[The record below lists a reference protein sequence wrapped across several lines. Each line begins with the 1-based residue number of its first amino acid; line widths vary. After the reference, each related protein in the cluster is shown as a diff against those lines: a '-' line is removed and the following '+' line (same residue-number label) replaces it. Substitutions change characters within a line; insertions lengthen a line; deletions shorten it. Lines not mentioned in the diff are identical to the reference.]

1 MMTLGTET
9 TPTNERTRMRKLWR
23 LLPLAVIG
31 LAALVV
37 AGCGGGGGG
46 ASSTKANAGASG
58 KTGGTVTILDA
69 AGSVDSL
76 DPGYWYYQTDYT
88 ELGQTTQRWL
98 YGWKPTDNHPT
109 PDIAQGLP
117 QLSDG
122 GKTLTI
128 KIKPGIKYSAPLQ
141 NRTVKAAD
149 IKYAMERCFAASVG
163 NGYASAY
170 WNGIVGAPSAPS
182 TKGVPDISGI
192 QAPDDTTLV
201 LKVKNPVGVLANAN
215 ALGLP
220 CTAPVPKD
228 YASKY
233 DSKTQST
240 YGQHQVF
247 TGPYMIQ
254 GAGSGTIPKSGYQP
268 AKLITLVRN
277 PSWDKSTDFKP
288 AYFDKII
295 IKNGSDVTVASRQIL
310 QGQSMMS
317 GDYAVPPPAILKQ
330 GLSTRKDQFQI
341 SPSGGN
347 RYIALN
353 TQVKPFDNENV
364 RKAVAAVVN
373 RNALR
378 QTRGGPAVGTVATHF
393 IPPLMPG
400 FQQAGGNAGP
410 GYDFYKNPNGDVN
423 LAKEYMKKAGFA
435 NGMYSGGP
443 VLAVADNTPPAKQ
456 TAEAVQ
462 QQLKAIGINLNLKEV
477 PHATMYSKFCQVPKA
492 KVALCP
498 NMGWGKDF
506 FDAQSMI
513 DPVFNGKNIVPSG
526 NVNSAQVNDP
536 KINARIDAAA
546 SITDPNQRAQ
556 TYGQLD
562 KDLTGGAYYIT
573 WLWDNEVNF
582 TSKNV
587 NGVQNAFNGN
597 AWDLTYSSLK

>member
-1 MMTLGTET
+1 MNLMGMERES
-9 TPTNERTRMRKLWR
+9 TNERTRMRKLWR
-23 LLPLAVIG
+23 LLPLAAIAV
-31 LAALVV
+31 LALVA
-37 AGCGGGGGG
+37 AGCGSGGGSSSGSKGG
-46 ASSTKANAGASG
+46 TQSTSG
-58 KTGGTVTILDA
+58 KTGGTVTLLDS

-76 DPGYWYYQTDYT
+76 DPGYWYYQTDYE

-98 YGWKPTDNHPT
+98 YGWKPDSNTPT
-109 PDIAQGLP
+109 PDIAQGMP
-117 QLSDG
+117 QISNG

-128 KIKPGIKYSAPLQ
+128 KIKSGIKYSPPLQ
-141 NRTVKAAD
+141 NQTVKAAD

-163 NGYASAY
+163 NGYAFSY
-170 WNGIVGAPSAPS
+170 YSGIKGTPSAPAS
-182 TKGVPDISGI
+182 KVPDISGI

-201 LKVKNPVGVLANAN
+201 LQLKKPVGVLANAN

-220 CTAPVPKD
+220 CTIPVPKS

-233 DSKTQST
+233 DSKSQST

-247 TGPYMIQ
+247 TGPYMLQ
-254 GAGSGTIPKSGYQP
+254 GAGSGTVGKAGYQP
-268 AKLITLVRN
+268 AKLISLVRN
-277 PSWDKSTDFKP
+277 PSWDRSTDFKP

-295 IKNGSDVTVASRQIL
+295 IKNGSDVTVAARQVL
-310 QGQSMMS
+310 SGQNMMS
-317 GDYAVPPPAILKQ
+317 GDSAVPPPAILKQ
-330 GLSTRKDQFQI
+330 GLTTKKSQFQI

-347 RYIALN
+347 RYLALN
-353 TQVKPFDNENV
+353 STVKPFDNLNV
-364 RKAVAAVVN
+364 RKAVAAVIN

-400 FQQAGGNAGP
+400 FDQAGGKAGP
-410 GYDFYKNPNGDVN
+410 GYDFYKNPNGDVA
-423 LAKEYMKKAGFA
+423 LAKSYMKKAGFS
-435 NGMYSGGP
+435 NGMYTGGP
-443 VLAVADNTPPAKQ
+443 VLAVADNQPPAKQ

-462 QQLKAIGINLNLKEV
+462 QQLKAIGINLNLREV

-498 NMGWGKDF
+498 SMGWGKDF

-526 NVNSAQVNDP
+526 NVNTAQANNP
-536 KINARIDAAA
+536 AFNARIDKAT
-546 SITDPNQRAQ
+546 SITDANARAAA
-556 TYGQLD
+556 YGSLD
-562 KDLTGGAYYIT
+562 KDLTGQVYYVT

-587 NGVQNAFNGN
+587 KGVQNAFNGQ
-597 AWDLTYSSLK
+597 AWDLTFSSIK